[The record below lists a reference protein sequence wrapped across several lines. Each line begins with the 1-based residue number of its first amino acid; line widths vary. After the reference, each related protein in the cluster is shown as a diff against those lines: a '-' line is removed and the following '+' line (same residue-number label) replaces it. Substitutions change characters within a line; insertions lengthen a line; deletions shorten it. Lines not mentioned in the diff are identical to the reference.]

1 MARSIAIVEDEP
13 TIREN
18 YADLF
23 RRQGYRVHVF
33 GERRAASEALSRAL
47 PDLAILDIS
56 LGDEF
61 DGGFTLCRQLRSLS
75 ATLPIIFLTA
85 RDSDID
91 SVAGLRIGADD
102 YVTKDVSLHQ
112 LSARVSA
119 LFRRVDAMRE
129 SVDEALRIDDGP
141 LTLDPDQM
149 RVSWRGQT
157 IELTVTELWI
167 LNSLVRHPG
176 HVKNREQLMQAADI
190 YVDAATIT
198 SHIKRI
204 RRKFAQHDPDFDAIE
219 AVYGAGYR
227 WNRQG

>member
-1 MARSIAIVEDEP
+1 MAKTIAIVEDEP
-13 TIREN
+13 AIREN

-23 RRQGYRVHVF
+23 RRQGFHVDTYD
-33 GERRAASEALSRAL
+33 ERASASAALQVRL
-47 PDLAILDIS
+47 PDLAILDIA

-61 DGGFTLCRQLRSLS
+61 DGGFELCRELRGRS

-91 SVAGLRIGADD
+91 SVAGLRVGADD

-119 LFRRVDAMRE
+119 LFRRVDAAQMAAPTE
-129 SVDEALRIDDGP
+129 QTLSVGP
-141 LTLDPDQM
+141 LALQPEQM
-149 RVSWRGQT
+149 RVSWRGKPVQLT
-157 IELTVTELWI
+157 ITELWI
-167 LNSLVRHPG
+167 LHALVRYPG
-176 HVKNREQLMQAADI
+176 HVKSRQQLMEAADT
-190 YVDAATIT
+190 YVDLATIT

-204 RRKFAQHDPDFDAIE
+204 RRKFLEIDPAFDAIE

-227 WNRQG
+227 WLIQD

>member
-1 MARSIAIVEDEP
+1 MVRTIAIVEDEP
-13 TIREN
+13 AIREN

-23 RRQGYRVHVF
+23 RRQGYRVEAY
-33 GERRAASEALSRAL
+33 GDRRGAAAAMRRRL
-47 PDLAILDIS
+47 PDLAILDIG

-61 DGGFTLCRQLRSLS
+61 DAGFELCRELRSLS

-91 SVAGLRIGADD
+91 TVAGLRVGADD

-119 LFRRVDAMRE
+119 LFRRVEAARGQDAT
-129 SVDEALRIDDGP
+129 DDLIDVGP
-141 LTLDPDQM
+141 LQLRTDQM
-149 RVSWRGQT
+149 RVSWHGEPV
-157 IELTVTELWI
+157 ELTVTELWI
-167 LNSLVRHPG
+167 LHALVRHPG
-176 HVKNREQLMQAADI
+176 HVKSRAQLMEAADT
-190 YVDAATIT
+190 YVDLATIT

-204 RRKFAQHDPDFDAIE
+204 RKKFLRIDPAFDAIE

-227 WNRQG
+227 WRSRD